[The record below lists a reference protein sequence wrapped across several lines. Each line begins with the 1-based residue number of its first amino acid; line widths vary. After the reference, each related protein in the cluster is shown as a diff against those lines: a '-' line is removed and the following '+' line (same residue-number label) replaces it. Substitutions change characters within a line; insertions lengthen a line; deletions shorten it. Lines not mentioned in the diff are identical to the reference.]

1 MKENLDKVKK
11 KNIVKSPF
19 TFEVIKIYDIIHAQ
33 ITWKKKLT
41 NIKEIKWEHTL
52 HVPEVLLMSYD

>member
-1 MKENLDKVKK
+1 MKEILDKVKK

-19 TFEVIKIYDIIHAQ
+19 TFEVINIYDIIHAQ

-41 NIKEIKWEHTL
+41 NIKEIK
-52 HVPEVLLMSYD
+52 